1 MNEENK
7 FEVGEVVL
15 YQNGERNKYL
25 FELGIVKK
33 VVPIEVKDRLK
44 QDGLFGEPSGETTHI
59 EYKYFVN
66 YHTDD
71 TAAMTPE
78 HTLHKIANLYAFD
91 IKRKSCEEL

>member
-15 YQNGERNKYL
+15 YQNGEK
-25 FELGIVKK
+25 FELGVVKQ
-33 VVPIEVKDRLK
+33 VVPVEIKDRLK
-44 QDGLFGEPSGETTHI
+44 QDGLFGEPSGETTHV

-66 YHTDD
+66 YHTGD

-78 HTLHKIANLYAFD
+78 YTLHKIVNLYAFD
-91 IKRKSCEEL
+91 IKRKSCEEK